1 MTMQFF
7 VTLTLDQVTSSP
19 AELQSAMTEL
29 VENELQAGSFVITGG
44 LASHADG
51 VRVELSP
58 SGMLQGEARLPV
70 HGFAVVEA
78 PSLEQAVE
86 VASRMLRLH
95 QNHVP
100 DWAGN
105 CEVRPV
111 VTHCLP

>member
-1 MTMQFF
+1 MQFF
-7 VTLTLDQVTSSP
+7 VTLTLDQLTAPP
-19 AELQSAMTEL
+19 AELQSAMTDL
-29 VENELQAGSFVITGG
+29 VENELKAGTFVITGG

-51 VRVELSP
+51 ARVELSP
-58 SGMLQGEARLPV
+58 GGMLQDDPRLPV

-86 VASRMLRLH
+86 VASRLLQLH

-100 DWAGN
+100 NWTGN

>member
-1 MTMQFF
+1 MQFF
-7 VTLTLDQVTSSP
+7 VTLTVDRLTSPP
-19 AELQSAMTEL
+19 AELETAMTEL
-29 VENELQAGSFVITGG
+29 VENELQAGTFVITGG
-44 LASHADG
+44 LASQADG

-58 SGMLQGEARLPV
+58 SGMPQGDAHLPV

-78 PSLEQAVE
+78 PSLESAVE

-95 QNHVP
+95 QEYVP
-100 DWAGN
+100 EWAGS